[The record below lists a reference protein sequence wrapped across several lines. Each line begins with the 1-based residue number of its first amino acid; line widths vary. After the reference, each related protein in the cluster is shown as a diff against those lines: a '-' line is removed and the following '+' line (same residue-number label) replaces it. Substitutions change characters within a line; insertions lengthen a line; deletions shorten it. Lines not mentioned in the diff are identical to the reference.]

1 MVLGKVRESDMTS
14 TSLSIFRRCSAV
26 IVGLVAALSLP
37 SVASA
42 HATLDGSTPAASSVV
57 SKSPD
62 EIVLDFDE
70 TVEPRLGSLK
80 VFDDAGREMEVG
92 DLVRDVVDQSVVRAS
107 VMPLADGP
115 YVVVW
120 RVTSVDG
127 HPVTGAFPFEVGKVS
142 SGSASDLLQNIVA
155 SQSRDESLGVAI
167 GVIRF
172 FSLLAITLLIGVM
185 IVTAG
190 GDVLLNHRS
199 RLMSAVCLA
208 GLATSSVGIL
218 LLQGPYT
225 TNGRWGDV
233 FDTGLIS
240 DVMATRLGVALVARV
255 SLVLVLVILFSP
267 VIIRRRSSLWLNAV
281 SLATLG
287 IVLTFSASGHASARP
302 WAALLVALDAVHLSA
317 IGVWIGTLLAAV
329 VVGHEVFDT
338 GEDDDANQHLS
349 RLSRVFTWAMPV
361 VVLTG
366 SVQAWMLIEDRSG
379 VFDTTYGRALLAKV
393 GLVILAVAIGT
404 GIRRRLTQGNTG
416 ALKRALRSEA
426 LVAIVVLGLAAVM
439 VSTSPTSGDG
449 GSAYSS
455 VTLVQGGVLAD
466 ITVSPARVG
475 TVEIHTLFS
484 PPGGSLSPV
493 ENVEVRLQLP
503 SRDIPTIPVD
513 MIELGPNHWSGVA
526 QIPYP
531 GEWSL
536 DVVVTPTK
544 NATLSYSTSVK
555 VVD

>member
-1 MVLGKVRESDMTS
+1 
-14 TSLSIFRRCSAV
+14 
-26 IVGLVAALSLP
+26 
-37 SVASA
+37 
-42 HATLDGSTPAASSVV
+42 
-57 SKSPD
+57 
-62 EIVLDFDE
+62 
-70 TVEPRLGSLK
+70 
-80 VFDDAGREMEVG
+80 
-92 DLVRDVVDQSVVRAS
+92 
-107 VMPLADGP
+107 
-115 YVVVW
+115 
-120 RVTSVDG
+120 
-127 HPVTGAFPFEVGKVS
+127 
-142 SGSASDLLQNIVA
+142 
-155 SQSRDESLGVAI
+155 
-167 GVIRF
+167 
-172 FSLLAITLLIGVM
+172 
-185 IVTAG
+185 
-190 GDVLLNHRS
+190 
-199 RLMSAVCLA
+199 
-208 GLATSSVGIL
+208 

-281 SLATLG
+281 GLATLG